1 MESGIVSP
9 TESSDPDL
17 HAQVCAFPNLLL
29 AARKAA
35 KGKRGRAAAA
45 RFEATLPDSLI
56 ALRDAL
62 RDGNYQPEPYSSF
75 TIHEPK
81 RRLISAAAFRDRVVH
96 HALCNAIEPIFD
108 RTFIDDSYAN
118 RTGKGTH
125 RAIDC
130 CQQFARRY
138 RYVLTCD
145 VRQHFPSLDH
155 AILLEIL
162 AKTIRDPK
170 VLALCRTIVE
180 SGAGILDHEYENIYF
195 PGDDLLSILRPR
207 GLPIGNLTSQFW
219 SNCYLN
225 PFDHFVKR
233 RLRCKGYLR
242 YVDDFLLFADEP
254 GQLWEW
260 KARALDRLAG
270 LRLTVHEPRT
280 QVRPVEEGI
289 PWLGF
294 LVFPDRRR
302 LKRRNV
308 ANASRR
314 LRAKIEAARL
324 GGDDEVEALAAS
336 WQGWRAHARHAGSS
350 RLIDEMRRRVGLD
363 DAIE

>member
-1 MESGIVSP
+1 MESDIVPSCQP
-9 TESSDPDL
+9 AERSLYARICS
-17 HAQVCAFPNLLL
+17 FPNLVL

-35 KGKRGRAAAA
+35 RGKRGRAAAA
-45 RFEATLPDSLI
+45 RFEATLPDGLI
-56 ALRDAL
+56 VLRDQL
-62 RDGNYQPEPYSSF
+62 RTFAYQPEPYNSF

-96 HALCNAIEPIFD
+96 HALCNVIEPLFE
-108 RTFIDDSYAN
+108 RSFISDSYAN

-125 RAIDC
+125 RAIDR
-130 CQQFARRY
+130 CQHFARRY

-155 AILLEIL
+155 QILLEIL
-162 AKTIRDPK
+162 AKTLREPE
-170 VLALCRTIVE
+170 VLALCWAIIE
-180 SGAGILDHEYENIYF
+180 SGAGILDDEYQNIYF
-195 PGDDLLSILRPR
+195 PGDDLFSILRPR

-233 RLRCKGYLR
+233 RLCCKGYLR
-242 YVDDFLLFADEP
+242 YVDDFLLFANDPDLLWQWKDEVI
-254 GQLWEW
+254 
-260 KARALDRLAG
+260 ARLAS
-270 LRLTVHEPRT
+270 LRLTLHEPRT

-294 LVFPDRRR
+294 LVFPSHRR

-308 ANASRR
+308 GKASRR
-314 LRAKIEAARL
+314 LRSKAEAARL
-324 GGDDEVEALAAS
+324 GGGAEAQALTAS
-336 WQGWRAHARHAGSS
+336 WQGWVAHARHAGS
-350 RLIDEMRRRVGLD
+350 RALIEGMRRRVGLD
-363 DAIE
+363 DPGD